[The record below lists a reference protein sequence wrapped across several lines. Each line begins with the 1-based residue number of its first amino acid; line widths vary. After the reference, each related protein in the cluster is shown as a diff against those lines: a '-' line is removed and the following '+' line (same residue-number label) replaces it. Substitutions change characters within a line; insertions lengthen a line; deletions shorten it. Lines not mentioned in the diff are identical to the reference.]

1 MENLTLVGRYFEV
14 AVVFV
19 CVCLCVLFSL
29 FGSLPLLLDRGR
41 DTWMFSARSSM
52 DWGCGT
58 GACIVD
64 SVGTDATLTK
74 LLACFND
81 SIICRVGLLKAAAV
95 LAST

>member
-29 FGSLPLLLDRGR
+29 FGSLPLLLDRDR
-41 DTWMFSARSSM
+41 DTWMFSVRSFM

-58 GACIVD
+58 AACIVG

-74 LLACFND
+74 LLAYFKD
-81 SIICRVGLLKAAAV
+81 SIICRVGLHKVAVV